1 MIVADLMSRN
11 PVTVLPETTLADAA
25 RMMLGRRVSGLPVL
39 GPSGALAGIVT
50 EGDLIQRVELG
61 TDHQH
66 PSWLEAFLM
75 PGRLATDY
83 VKTHGR
89 HVSEVMTADPV
100 CVTPQTELATAAALM
115 RKRHIKRLPVVEDG
129 RLVGIISRSDLL
141 AALSGKLIEISRI
154 EPSDEAI
161 RRNIEQSLAVEPWAP
176 KSGIRISVAQ
186 SIATLDGVIMSDGER
201 RAVNVIAENAVGVT
215 AVVDHLVFVD
225 PGSGI
230 AFPGQEI

>member
-25 RMMLGRRVSGLPVL
+25 RMMLARRVSGLPVVS
-39 GPSGALAGIVT
+39 PSGALVGIVT
-50 EGDLIQRVELG
+50 EGDLLQRVELG
-61 TDHQH
+61 TDNKN

-89 HVSEVMTADPV
+89 HVSEVMTSSPV
-100 CVTPQTELATAAALM
+100 SVTPQTDLAAAAALM

-129 RLVGIISRSDLL
+129 RPVGVISRSDLL
-141 AALSGKLIEISRI
+141 AALSGKLIEISRTT
-154 EPSDEAI
+154 PSDEAI
-161 RRNIEQSLAVEPWAP
+161 RRNIEQSLALESWAP
-176 KSGIRISVAQ
+176 KSGIRVSVAQ
-186 SIATLDGVIMSDGER
+186 SIATLDGVIMSDAER
-201 RAVNVIAENAVGVT
+201 RAVKVIAENAVGVT
-215 AVVDHLVFVD
+215 AVIDQLVFVD

-230 AFPGQEI
+230 AFPGSGI